1 VHAYSEKTVVLEER
15 MLSRSI
21 LQQRTE
27 EKGGRKEIQH
37 TSKADQRRIRKESPG
52 KKRKE
57 FIAERLAVDAGRN
70 SRKNGNVLAHRIG

>member
-15 MLSRSI
+15 MLSRSV

-37 TSKADQRRIRKESPG
+37 TSKADLRRTRKESPG
-52 KKRKE
+52 EKRV
-57 FIAERLAVDAGRN
+57 R
-70 SRKNGNVLAHRIG
+70 S